1 MPRIGF
7 PRALP
12 SAQAVLFTAFRAV
25 GAMNEGTIE
34 VQSLRTSERKTR
46 VRGAHHGT
54 FVQSGHLLYLR
65 QFPSETLLARAHLV
79 AAYLGLPLE
88 VRQVGL
94 GELEIRL
101 AELVEE
107 GKPERGTDET
117 RCR

>member
-34 VQSLRTSERKTR
+34 VQSLRTSERKTL

-65 QFPSETLLARAHLV
+65 QKMLYV
-79 AAYLGLPLE
+79 APMDLKRLE
-88 VRQVGL
+88 LTGPAVPV
-94 GELEIRL
+94 
-101 AELVEE
+101 VEE
-107 GKPERGTDET
+107 VARYSTASAGPDP
-117 RCR
+117 